1 MIYAATNKKI
11 SCGTCIPVAGGNME
25 FTTEKLRGELKYME
39 SMANH
44 TSWHAGGRAEF
55 FYKVADLDDL
65 CSLLSCL
72 PEDIPVLWLG
82 LGSNLL
88 VRDGGLKG
96 MVIAIAGVLDELE
109 LTATGQLHAGA
120 GVSCPKVARFSA
132 NAGFSGAEFLAG
144 IPGTMGGALVMN
156 AGAFGSETWDLV
168 TSVEMLDRNGK
179 RCERG
184 KEDFVIGYRHVELND
199 NEWFINCKL
208 NLVRGGVDECE
219 NRIRT
224 LLAQRAA
231 TQPIGQFS
239 CGSVFRNP
247 PNDYAARLIEFCGL
261 KGKRIGDACISE
273 KHANFIINQGS
284 ATATD
289 IENLILYARDTVRQR
304 CDVELIPEVR
314 IIGERID
321 GHA

>member
-1 MIYAATNKKI
+1 MVVIYAATNKKI

-144 IPGTMGGALVMN
+144 IPGTM
-156 AGAFGSETWDLV
+156 
-168 TSVEMLDRNGK
+168 
-179 RCERG
+179 
-184 KEDFVIGYRHVELND
+184 
-199 NEWFINCKL
+199 
-208 NLVRGGVDECE
+208 
-219 NRIRT
+219 
-224 LLAQRAA
+224 
-231 TQPIGQFS
+231 
-239 CGSVFRNP
+239 
-247 PNDYAARLIEFCGL
+247 
-261 KGKRIGDACISE
+261 
-273 KHANFIINQGS
+273 
-284 ATATD
+284 
-289 IENLILYARDTVRQR
+289 
-304 CDVELIPEVR
+304 
-314 IIGERID
+314 
-321 GHA
+321 